1 MFTAEFLDKETIG
14 TIAAVLVLAVQ
25 QYLTKQKVVTK
36 INENTAVNVEALN
49 VANGHNEKI
58 AKVTEIATNTAA
70 ASLETIMDA
79 LRENEKKLVL
89 LQAATEETR
98 RLVEMRVPG
107 VPPQTANIDKGV

>member
-14 TIAAVLVLAVQ
+14 IIATILVLAVQ
-25 QYLTKQKVVTK
+25 QYLNKQNVVAK
-36 INENTAVNVEALN
+36 INENTAVNVEALS

-58 AKVTEIATNTAA
+58 AKVTEIATETAA

-79 LRENEKKLVL
+79 LRQNAKELAL
-89 LQAATEETR
+89 LKAATDETR

-107 VPPQTANIDKGV
+107 TPPAA